1 MIDKTTDKNGISGVG
16 RDTGTRATVLSLTI
30 RDKSALYA
38 AYMSFLKGGG
48 LFIPSNKRYELG
60 EEVFMLLTLLEER
73 EKIPVAGAVVWIT
86 PQGAQ
91 GNRATGVGIQ
101 FSEKDSGTARNKIEA
116 ILGGALSSER
126 PTHTM

>member
-1 MIDKTTDKNGISGVG
+1 MNDKITNPGTG
-16 RDTGTRATVLSLTI
+16 RDSDPRATVLSLSI

-48 LFIPSNKRYELG
+48 LFIPSNKNYELG

-73 EKIPVAGAVVWIT
+73 EKIPVAGSVVWIT

-101 FSEKDSGTARNKIEA
+101 FSEKDSGTARRKIES

>member
-1 MIDKTTDKNGISGVG
+1 MNDQTINTGAMSGLG
-16 RDTGTRATVLSLTI
+16 RDTEVRPAVLSLSI

-48 LFIPSNKRYELG
+48 LFIPSNKHYKLG

-73 EKIPVAGAVVWIT
+73 EKIPVAGSVVWIT
-86 PQGAQ
+86 PEGAQ

-101 FSEKDSGTARNKIEA
+101 FSDKDSGTARRKIEA
-116 ILGGALSSER
+116 LLGGALSSGR